1 MVNMVIDAPNIKELN
16 KKICECN
23 KQGWVVKQIFVV
35 GEDSFLTSENGF
47 YALLEQNADWK

>member
-1 MVNMVIDAPNIKELN
+1 MVIDAPNIKELN